1 MITQRYLR
9 FLITLY
15 YFEKNSILPLNK
27 NFAEILNLSKSS
39 ISKTI
44 TYLSDNKLIY
54 KTINNRIYLLPLGY
68 DVLNEYIKIII
79 MVFIAIFVYFSIC
92 FVFRIIS
99 LKDIKDMFNKNKNVN
114 KSVVKCIKNSI
125 KNSFLLFF

>member
-44 TYLSDNKLIY
+44 TYLSNNKLIY

-68 DVLNEYIKIII
+68 DVLNEYIKKYNIMFDFFSTTLKLSPDQSHKDTLNIINKI
-79 MVFIAIFVYFSIC
+79 TDETIE
-92 FVFRIIS
+92 
-99 LKDIKDMFNKNKNVN
+99 KIKKQ
-114 KSVVKCIKNSI
+114 I
-125 KNSFLLFF
+125 